1 MKAVIVD
8 FGFGPIRI
16 PCSLSE
22 LGIPEFGEPVRHR
35 PVKQKEAP
43 AKDDLT
49 VGDMIKE
56 YARLNDM
63 SPLTAKLFLLKL
75 PDYLRFQ
82 ALLRSAAVILDKKY
96 PDHINNAKVD
106 KYYTIDMSNGRVCEV
121 PKSKV
126 KNFRHFAAFRSLED
140 IKKATKVLRPFIKSL
155 WPNE

>member
-16 PCSLSE
+16 PCPLSGLE
-22 LGIPEFGEPVRHR
+22 TSEFERPVKHR

-43 AKDDLT
+43 AKNDLT
-49 VGDMIKE
+49 VEDMIKE

-63 SPLTAKLFLLKL
+63 SPLTAKLFLLKF
-75 PDYLRFQ
+75 PDYLGFQ

-121 PKSKV
+121 PKGRV

-140 IKKATKVLRPFIKSL
+140 IKKATKVLRPLIKSL